1 MILSDAVSLVAPQMF
16 PRRDLPTLHMC
27 CDPKTRTTQA
37 SSHED
42 KNDEADAVGT
52 ISLLKIFRTVQRSLW
67 SANMCSGLCLMV
79 MVMMMA
85 GSISHIHSDQYDWAW
100 LPHTDSAQVM
110 LHKICSTAFIML
122 LQLWHSGICSLC
134 FQSCLCYLARH
145 CLQCE
150 SMATLLSFSHALTGT
165 KMLTVIYHI

>member
-1 MILSDAVSLVAPQMF
+1 MIRSNAVSLVAPQMF
-16 PRRDLPTLHMC
+16 PHCDLATLHVLR
-27 CDPKTRTTQA
+27 PKTRTTQV
-37 SSHED
+37 SSHEN
-42 KNDEADAVGT
+42 KNDEADAVRM
-52 ISLLKIFRTVQRSLW
+52 ISLLKIFWTAQKSLW

-79 MVMMMA
+79 MVMMMT

-110 LHKICSTAFIML
+110 LHKVCSTAFIML
-122 LQLWHSGICSLC
+122 FQLWHSGICSLC

-145 CLQCE
+145 FLQCE
-150 SMATLLSFSHALTGT
+150 STATLLSFSHTLMGT